1 MERRNMDK
9 DKFNKAI
16 EINNKIEEY
25 KDHKMALENSNIK
38 YGGGLIFTYNRMHN
52 DVPLKE
58 EIFGKNF
65 LQCYMYALDSKIK
78 ELQKELS
85 KLKAK
90 GEDTLSAEEVF
101 RLYETY
107 GFPQEVTKEI
117 SEENGF
123 KIDLRKL

>member
-1 MERRNMDK
+1 MSKTTIYYLFLIAMYMLLGQMERRNMDK

-65 LQCYMYALDSKIK
+65 LQCYMHDLDSKIK
-78 ELQKELS
+78 ELQKEFDEL
-85 KLKAK
+85 
-90 GEDTLSAEEVF
+90 
-101 RLYETY
+101 
-107 GFPQEVTKEI
+107 
-117 SEENGF
+117 
-123 KIDLRKL
+123 

>member
-1 MERRNMDK
+1 MYPDLVQNKENIINTILAEK
-9 DKFNKAI
+9 DKFMKT
-16 EINNKIEEY
+16 
-25 KDHKMALENSNIK
+25 LEN
-38 YGGGLIFTYNRMHN
+38 G
-52 DVPLKE
+52 E
-58 EIFGKNF
+58 
-65 LQCYMYALDSKIK
+65 K

>member
-1 MERRNMDK
+1 MIRHLNKIGIELDKLKELIDLNIEILGEMYPDLVQNKENIINTILAEK
-9 DKFNKAI
+9 DKFMKT
-16 EINNKIEEY
+16 
-25 KDHKMALENSNIK
+25 LEN
-38 YGGGLIFTYNRMHN
+38 G
-52 DVPLKE
+52 E
-58 EIFGKNF
+58 
-65 LQCYMYALDSKIK
+65 K